1 MMTREKIKMLIA
13 VGFAVCVLAMYCIWG
28 YFHERKRLLA
38 QIDEKLYA
46 AAVAVPFVLEDDF
59 HDRAINE
66 HSISEAEDRR
76 NIENLSKLN
85 DRLGMKFLYSIV
97 RDRNGDYRLTS
108 SSALKEELENGS
120 EVRYYT
126 AYPDVSVTLKQS
138 FEESHINFSQRNEA
152 YHALYVPVF
161 SDRWGTYRSIFVP
174 IRTPSGQTYVV
185 GADLDISYVT
195 TLLRN
200 NTLKTVLSFI
210 IFTLAILPI
219 VYTYI
224 RELRQKNRE
233 YRHVHRLYL
242 DQSKRSITDP
252 LTQLYNRLKLDEELE
267 TAFSLFRNYHRSFAL
282 IMIDLDYFKAIND
295 RYGHQVGDTVLQSI
309 ATLLKE
315 SSRSAD
321 IVGRWGG
328 EEFMIICRDADS
340 NGAFHLAEKLRT
352 EIASYA
358 RKHSYQLTASMG
370 VAEPQEDQ
378 PLPRLMQCVDEAL
391 YAAKRAGR
399 NRTVKADSDLS
410 ATPPFETN
418 A

>member
-1 MMTREKIKMLIA
+1 MLTREKIKMLIA
-13 VGFAVCVLAMYCIWG
+13 VGFAVCVLAVYCIWG
-28 YFHERKRLLA
+28 YFLERKRLLS

-66 HSISEAEDRR
+66 HSISEAEDRL

-85 DRLGMKFLYSIV
+85 DRLGMKFLYSVV
-97 RDRNGDYRLTS
+97 RDTSGGYRLTS
-108 SSALKEELENGS
+108 SSSLKEELAHGN

-126 AYPDVSVTLKQS
+126 AYPDVSTTLKQS
-138 FEESHINFSQRNEA
+138 FEESHINFSQRNES

-195 TLLRN
+195 ALLRN
-200 NTLKTVLSFI
+200 NTLETILSFV
-210 IFTLAILPI
+210 IFSLAILPI
-219 VYTYI
+219 IYAYTQAI
-224 RELRQKNRE
+224 KQKNRE
-233 YRHVHRLYL
+233 YQQVHQLYL
-242 DQSKRSITDP
+242 DQSKRSITDS
-252 LTQLYNRLKLDEELE
+252 LTQLYNRFKLDDELE
-267 TAFSLFRNYHRSFAL
+267 TAFSLYQSHNRTFAL
-282 IMIDLDYFKAIND
+282 IMTDLDYFKAIND

-309 ATLLKE
+309 AGLLKKT
-315 SSRSAD
+315 SRSAD

-328 EEFMIICRDADS
+328 EEFMIICHDVDS
-340 NGAFHLAEKLRT
+340 SGAFHLAEKLRT

-358 RKHSYQLTASMG
+358 RKQGYRLTASFG
-370 VAEPQEDQ
+370 VAEPQRNQ
-378 PLPRLMQCVDEAL
+378 SLPQLLQRVDEAL

-399 NRTVKADSDLS
+399 NQTVNADNKLS
-410 ATPPFETN
+410 TIPPCETDE
-418 A
+418 

>member
-1 MMTREKIKMLIA
+1 MLIA
-13 VGFAVCVLAMYCIWG
+13 VGFAVCVLAVYCIWG
-28 YFHERKRLLA
+28 YFLERKRLLA

-85 DRLGMKFLYSIV
+85 DRLGMKFLYSVV
-97 RDRNGDYRLTS
+97 RDTSGGYRLTS
-108 SSALKEELENGS
+108 SSALKEELENGN

-126 AYPDVSVTLKQS
+126 AYPDVSTTLKQS
-138 FEESHINFSQRNEA
+138 FEESHINFSRRNES

-195 TLLRN
+195 AQLRN
-200 NTLKTVLSFI
+200 NTLETILSFV
-210 IFTLAILPI
+210 IFSLSILPI
-219 VYTYI
+219 IYAYI
-224 RELRQKNRE
+224 QVLKQKNRE
-233 YRHVHRLYL
+233 YQQVHQLYL
-242 DQSKRSITDP
+242 DQSKRSITDS
-252 LTQLYNRLKLDEELE
+252 LTQLHNRLKLDEELE
-267 TAFSLFRNYHRSFAL
+267 TAFNLFQNYNRTFAL
-282 IMIDLDYFKAIND
+282 IMTDLDYFKSIND

-309 ATLLKE
+309 AGLLKKT
-315 SSRSAD
+315 SRSAD

-328 EEFMIICRDADS
+328 EEFMIICHDVDS
-340 NGAFHLAEKLRT
+340 SGAFHLAEKLRT

-358 RKHSYQLTASMG
+358 RKQGYRLTASFG
-370 VAEPQEDQ
+370 VAEPQRNQ
-378 PLPRLMQCVDEAL
+378 SLPQLLQRVDEAL

-399 NRTVKADSDLS
+399 NQTVNADNKLS
-410 ATPPFETN
+410 TIPPCETDE
-418 A
+418 

>member
-1 MMTREKIKMLIA
+1 MKTRERIKLLTA
-13 VGFAVCVLAMYCIWG
+13 VSFAVFVLAIYCIWG
-28 YFHERKRLLA
+28 YIHERTRLLA

-59 HDRAINE
+59 HDRAVGE
-66 HSISEAEDRR
+66 HSISSAEDNR
-76 NIENLSKLN
+76 NIDNLSKLN
-85 DRLGMKFLYSIV
+85 DRLGIKFLYTVI
-97 RDRNGDYRLTS
+97 RDHNGDYRLTS
-108 SSALKEELENGS
+108 SSAPKDELEHGD

-138 FEESHINFSQRNEA
+138 FEESHINFSRRNEP

-174 IRTPSGQTYVV
+174 IRTPSGHTYVV

-195 TLLRN
+195 ARLRN
-200 NTLKTVLSFI
+200 NTLKTILSFV

-219 VYTYI
+219 IYAYI
-224 RELRQKNRE
+224 QALKQKNRE
-233 YRHVHRLYL
+233 YQQVHQLYL

-252 LTQLYNRLKLDEELE
+252 LTRLYNRFKLDEELE
-267 TAFSLFRNYHRSFAL
+267 TAFSLFQNYNRTFAL
-282 IMIDLDYFKAIND
+282 IMTDLDYFKAIND

-321 IVGRWGG
+321 VVGRWGG

-358 RKHSYQLTASMG
+358 RKHEYSLTASFG
-370 VAEPQEDQ
+370 VAEPQTQ
-378 PLPRLMQCVDEAL
+378 QSLPQLLQSVDEAL

-399 NRTVKADSDLS
+399 NQTVKASDDLR
-410 ATPPFETN
+410 ATPLFDTDE
-418 A
+418 